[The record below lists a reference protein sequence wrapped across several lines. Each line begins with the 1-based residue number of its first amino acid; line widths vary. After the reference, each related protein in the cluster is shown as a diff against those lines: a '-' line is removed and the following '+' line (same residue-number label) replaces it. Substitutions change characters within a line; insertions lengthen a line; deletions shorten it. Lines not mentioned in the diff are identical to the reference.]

1 MWIRRGHLHA
11 NIYKLY
17 QNLEA
22 SKLNMLEHVYM
33 VFFIF
38 YKSFFF
44 YILSYHFIQC
54 YNMLHEFNC
63 GALHVFTFEL
73 KPFITFYII
82 YTILQRDIISKL
94 LQCPQ
99 RRILKTAAPPTMK
112 GRQAISSTGQSTTA
126 FARETTRP
134 CRYSGMRMRQLHFAQ
149 YCQSAPLN
157 FDRSDWRSSTVEHA
171 QED

>member
-1 MWIRRGHLHA
+1 
-11 NIYKLY
+11 
-17 QNLEA
+17 
-22 SKLNMLEHVYM
+22 MLEHVYM

-112 GRQAISSTGQSTTA
+112 TSCTGSSKLHGWERI
-126 FARETTRP
+126 REALLPKFRVFIRFRGPTLQLAPCP